1 MLLLKWSQ
9 NYFQVKSKAA
19 LTNISERPEKRDIVN
34 VFHLVALLYPKI
46 QDRISVWE
54 GFTTHRTGPR
64 YKQGNVGHTVQLVFP
79 TNDSE
84 IPNCP
89 TKPQPHSHPQSGH
102 DRSIY
107 FQIGAVKQQNQSA
120 HLCGA
125 SRRCP
130 GWFGRQHAGLHSCG
144 WPAQKRRS
152 RGWNL
157 WRTSAR
163 AIPHFLLW
171 SIAWTPEDV
180 SSIYAEKNGDEEW
193 HREDFIGPTS
203 STGWNP
209 KRATSNGML
218 ILHD

>member
-1 MLLLKWSQ
+1 MTEHWFAFPLQMLLLKWSQ

-19 LTNISERPEKRDIVN
+19 LTNISKRPEKRDIVN

-46 QDRISVWE
+46 QDRISAWE

-102 DRSIY
+102 DRSIC

-120 HLCGA
+120 QLCGTN
-125 SRRCP
+125 RHCP
-130 GWFGRQHAGLHSCG
+130 GGSGAARRTAFLWLARAEEGEQRMEPMAAFCQNNTALFALVHCMD
-144 WPAQKRRS
+144 PRRS
-152 RGWNL
+152 LLYLCRKE
-157 WRTSAR
+157 WR
-163 AIPHFLLW
+163 
-171 SIAWTPEDV
+171 
-180 SSIYAEKNGDEEW
+180 
-193 HREDFIGPTS
+193 
-203 STGWNP
+203 
-209 KRATSNGML
+209 
-218 ILHD
+218 